1 MSKELVSKIT
11 FEKRVYHIEIDGD
24 TYEVT
29 CIFKHDI
36 EEYDYK
42 HIASVLKY
50 ETFAEPQLNGFYRH
64 VASEEITNEILKLL
78 NLDKDECN
86 NIH

>member
-11 FEKRVYHIEIDGD
+11 FEKRIYHIEIDGD

-29 CIFKHDI
+29 CVLKHPI
-36 EEYDYK
+36 EEYNHK
-42 HIASVLKY
+42 HISSVLKHK
-50 ETFAEPQLNGFYRH
+50 TFAEPQLNGFYHH

-78 NLDKDECN
+78 NLDKDE
-86 NIH
+86 